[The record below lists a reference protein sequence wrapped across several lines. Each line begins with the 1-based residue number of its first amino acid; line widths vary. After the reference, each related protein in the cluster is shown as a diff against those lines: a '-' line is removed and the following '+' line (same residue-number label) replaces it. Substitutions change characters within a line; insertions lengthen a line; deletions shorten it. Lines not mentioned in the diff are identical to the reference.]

1 MSTKTE
7 AFRFVRLTVAGAA
20 QVQKVARDPSS
31 CFPFNCVRRRA
42 NTGTNTENCM
52 RRAYNLASLT
62 TWLRDMAT
70 LEELADRVER
80 LLLRFEELSRTQQ
93 LVQAQL
99 ASVTQERDSLK
110 SRLNAARSRVDTLLD
125 RLPTGSFAAESVATE
140 SLTTQPAPIGTGS
153 LGTEPQEVTPPGPR
167 S

>member
-1 MSTKTE
+1 
-7 AFRFVRLTVAGAA
+7 
-20 QVQKVARDPSS
+20 
-31 CFPFNCVRRRA
+31 
-42 NTGTNTENCM
+42 M

-70 LEELADRVER
+70 LEELTDRVER

-125 RLPTGSFAAESVATE
+125 RLPTGSFAAELVATE
-140 SLTTQPAPIGTGS
+140 SSTTQSLPIGTGS